1 MLFQLSEVLR
11 IVKMIETES
20 RMVVARKW
28 GRKEMGSYDL
38 MSTEFEFYKVK
49 EFWRWKVLM
58 GTHHYECI

>member
-38 MSTEFEFYKVK
+38 MSTEFEFYKVNSGAKRLKIQK
-49 EFWRWKVLM
+49 E
-58 GTHHYECI
+58 